1 VKEVYLYLKIR
12 LCILF
17 TLIICLFF
25 ATSIALAQETIDE
38 EIINKQYELID
49 KAEFD
54 SFIRQLN
61 STYRDYIP
69 QYGLDDLIKTVRGQ
83 KPYDLKGLI
92 KGMAAYFFHEVS
104 LNMRLLGELIII
116 SIVCAVLCNLQSAF
130 ANDNIGKVT
139 YAFTFLVL
147 IAISIQSFDI
157 ALAAGKETIDKMVSI
172 IQALLPVVMTLL
184 ASIGGLTSVAVFN
197 PLIFMGI
204 SISSTWIKNILLP
217 IIYFVSALGLIS
229 NISDRFHVSQL
240 ASLLK
245 QVCIFLLGLFLIV
258 FLGISVVHGA
268 AASTVDGITIRTA
281 KFASKNFI
289 PIVGSIF
296 SDTVDTVVSC
306 SLILK
311 NAIGFAGLLVILLT
325 ILFPVLKILA
335 LVFIYRLAGAIIQPL
350 GVDAMVRCL
359 NDIAGNLI
367 FIAVTVSSVALMFFV
382 AVTVIIAS
390 GNITVMMR

>member
-1 VKEVYLYLKIR
+1 LRVKFFVFLTCL
-12 LCILF
+12 L
-17 TLIICLFF
+17 ICLFLATDIVF
-25 ATSIALAQETIDE
+25 ANDDPSE
-38 EIINKQYELID
+38 EIIRKQYELID

-54 SFIRQLN
+54 LFIKQLN
-61 STYRDYIP
+61 STYQNYIP
-69 QYGLDDLIKTVRGQ
+69 QYGLDDLIKTFRGQ
-83 KPYDLKGLI
+83 KAYDLKGLI
-92 KGMAAYFFHEVS
+92 KGVVEYFFHELS
-104 LNMRLLGELIII
+104 ANMRLLGELIII
-116 SIVCAVLCNLQSAF
+116 SIFCAVLNNVQCAF
-130 ANDNIGKVT
+130 ENDNIGKVT

-147 IAISIQSFDI
+147 IAIAIQSFDI
-157 ALAAGKETIDKMVSI
+157 ALKVGKDTIDKMVSI
-172 IQALLPVVMTLL
+172 IQSLLPAVLSLL
-184 ASIGGLTSVAVFN
+184 ASIGGLTSVAIFN
-197 PLIFMGI
+197 PLIFIGV
-204 SISSTWIKNILLP
+204 SLSSTWIRNILLP
-217 IIYFVSALGLIS
+217 IIFFVAALGLIS
-229 NISDRFHVSQL
+229 NISDRFHVSAL
-240 ASLLK
+240 SSLLK

-258 FLGISVVHGA
+258 FLGISVVQGA

-296 SDTVDTVVSC
+296 SDTVDTVVGC

-311 NAIGFAGLLVILLT
+311 NAIGFAGLIVIFLT
-325 ILFPVLKILA
+325 ILFPVIKILA

-350 GVDAMVRCL
+350 GVDPMVKCL